1 MLASLRIWVGKNLDA
16 SGNSTVACPNLKFSS
31 YDLDVPL
38 HQAWPSPASPKQF
51 DEHRHSQQPQEDDVY
66 ILSLWFPVLPLKKR
80 KWTGLLKFTIPSLGL
95 YPPSEASLHIFFP
108 FFFFSLLYHFQALL
122 DFQVCIASFTKWELN
137 SHVTVERKVKFPT
150 SI

>member
-38 HQAWPSPASPKQF
+38 PQAWPSPASPKQF
-51 DEHRHSQQPQEDDVY
+51 DEQRHSQQPQEDDVY

-95 YPPSEASLHIFFP
+95 YPPSEASLHIFFS
-108 FFFFSLLYHFQALL
+108 FFLFFSSLSFPSTSRLPGLYH
-122 DFQVCIASFTKWELN
+122 
-137 SHVTVERKVKFPT
+137 KFHKMRT
-150 SI
+150 QFSCHCGKEG